1 MDFDALRTATVSLV
15 ETHKAWA
22 PLIVGVLAFCESL
35 AFLSILVP
43 ATVLMVAIGALIGAT
58 GIPFWPAMI
67 GGGIGA
73 ALGDWVS
80 YEIGRH
86 YRHEAR
92 TIWPMSRYPGM
103 VARGEVFCRRFGA
116 WGIVIGRFIGP
127 ARAVVPLIAGIV
139 ELPRLPFQ
147 VANWT
152 SAFAWS
158 FVWLAPA
165 AGLLGFV
172 TG

>member
-1 MDFDALRTATVSLV
+1 MDFDALRTGTLAFV
-15 ETHKAWA
+15 EAHKAWA
-22 PLIVGVLAFCESL
+22 PLVVGVLAFCESL

-43 ATVLMVAIGALIGAT
+43 ATVLMLGIGAMIGAS
-58 GIPFWPAMI
+58 GIPFWPVMI

-80 YEIGRH
+80 YEIGRYFQH
-86 YRHEAR
+86 GAK
-92 TIWPMSRYPGM
+92 TIWPMSRYPEM
-103 VARGEVFCRRFGA
+103 VAKGEAFCQRFGA

-127 ARAVVPLIAGIV
+127 ARAVVPLIAGIF

-147 VANWT
+147 IANWS
-152 SAFAWS
+152 SAFLWS
-158 FVWLAPA
+158 FVWLAPT
-165 AGLLGFV
+165 AGLLTFI